1 MSTYLIN
8 ENNIAIAFLPDD
20 VKSGPVY
27 YCGPTAQDALR
38 ADGDPSKEQPVN
50 IRSGRSSR
58 AKKHQT
64 LDNNLLPT
72 ARELAGVWKGTFI
85 VGD

>member
-8 ENNIAIAFLPDD
+8 ENNIAIALIPGSA
-20 VKSGPVY
+20 KSGPVD

-50 IRSGRSSR
+50 IRSGRASR
-58 AKKHQT
+58 AKKNKT

-85 VGD
+85 VEY